1 MEPASEYGY
10 GSAGQGWAHQY
21 LLEHVLMEVRKSR
34 ASRAFEI
41 GAGNGYVASRIAE
54 LGIDVCGIEPS
65 PSGVA
70 FARSH
75 SPPVNIQAGS
85 AYDDLVRQYG
95 KFPLVLSLE
104 VVEHLMY
111 PRTFAKAVHGLL
123 EPDGTALVSTPYH
136 GYLKNLALAV
146 SGKLDD
152 HFTALWDGGH
162 IKFWSIRTLST
173 LFVEAGLRVERVIR
187 IGRIPPLA
195 KSMLLVLKHEN
206 LP

>member
-1 MEPASEYGY
+1 MQPTSQYTYHG
-10 GSAGQGWAHQY
+10 AGQSWSHSY
-21 LLEHVLMEVRKSR
+21 LLDHVLGEAQKSG

-70 FARSH
+70 FARSQ
-75 SPPVNIQAGS
+75 SPSVNIHSGS

-111 PRTFAKAVHGLL
+111 PRVFAKAVHDLL
-123 EPDGTALVSTPYH
+123 EHDGTALVSTPYH
-136 GYLKNLALAV
+136 GYLKNLALAA

-173 LFVEAGLRVERVIR
+173 LFFEAGLRVERVIR

-195 KSMLLVLKHEN
+195 KSMLLVLKHEESA
-206 LP
+206 